1 MIVDVRH
8 LRQSSKLPF
17 CRGCR
22 KLKEGICVNAETKAD
37 RDKEHALFATQ
48 ET

>member
-8 LRQSSKLPF
+8 LRQSNEIPF

-22 KLKEGICVNAETKAD
+22 ILRKIKEKLNKTGLLMWRKI
-37 RDKEHALFATQ
+37 
-48 ET
+48 